1 MPKAQGSDNNP
12 ACLLPALQ
20 DTSTLCLKISLVPYS
35 CLKTPVR
42 QETGIS
48 CSPEPPG
55 LGQAGTWAAWQLRGG
70 LEAWMWPGLWLPLSE
85 GLVWVLG
92 QDTLVLREH
101 QAWLWCS
108 SPHAAFVCSHPQ
120 KEGIRPSPKSSK
132 ARGSEGCLH
141 HTKSKS
147 SLSWA
152 KQSLE
157 ITFFAH
163 GKSPCPSPD
172 RSGNPCSQGRWT
184 DPRPPEGH
192 KAPGV
197 FARQRAKWVLKS
209 GLYYS
214 SIPISSSVSGGKI
227 RPLIYFANVL
237 LGMTPHPAAGGGC
250 GKQGFF

>member
-1 MPKAQGSDNNP
+1 MPENTCQTRDRYL
-12 ACLLPALQ
+12 LLPWTTRAGAGRHL
-20 DTSTLCLKISLVPYS
+20 S
-35 CLKTPVR
+35 CVTAPGWPGGLDVAGAVTAS
-42 QETGIS
+42 IW
-48 CSPEPPG
+48 G
-55 LGQAGTWAAWQLRGG
+55 LG
-70 LEAWMWPGLWLPLSE
+70 
-85 GLVWVLG
+85 VVLG

-108 SPHAAFVCSHPQ
+108 SPHAAFVCNHPQ
-120 KEGIRPSPKSSK
+120 KEGRRPFPKSSK
-132 ARGSEGCLH
+132 ARESESCLH

-147 SLSWA
+147 SLSWT

-163 GKSPCPSPD
+163 WKSLCPSTD
-172 RSGNPCSQGRWT
+172 CSGNPCSQGRWA

-214 SIPISSSVSGGKI
+214 SIPISSSISGGKI